1 MEKIRTKHEKDFLAL
16 KVELQQEIKK
26 FEKLQLQATKLQQQ
40 LSIVNDKNLDLM
52 KENEFC
58 KSKLRIMEEI
68 RDERKSMLPP
78 PAHARLCSNLK
89 MEDEEGEIFN
99 NTYLTDLKAGRM
111 TSPVFGGRESVR
123 YSELQQRNSM
133 QPPHLKSSY
142 LPQYTDGDLTDDD
155 RDAASVNLDDSSTS
169 LISRRKQGG
178 TTSYKRPG
186 PPTPSKKAGRLSFG
200 GSLPTNDFQ
209 YKEIANNASSNS
221 GTTST
226 SLASR
231 LSFGGGRKSN
241 VDSST
246 VLPGPASGTLA
257 ELNARRKTPGKFKQ
271 MFSSSNLLNTLHKD
285 EPTIAPTKIARAT
298 HPAIHKITCLDDT
311 DSGSSGPEDR
321 RAARFRARRRES
333 IGLRASSRAHK
344 VPHVRKLIARFD
356 KNRRL
361 SSVDSDTDGS
371 PKTGGGDPYDGFGQ
385 YEYGTP
391 VQRIDINA
399 MAVFD
404 RKELPLPKVIV
415 FSGEGGRE
423 EVGGQNDHH
432 DQNNNLESGDFVKQL
447 SIKRRAKQRRKS
459 RDQRRESFNRQR
471 DIDAIAIAD
480 SFDLDE
486 AMLIDSTEFQFESM
500 LQDITLDRPS
510 EILPRGRRRNL
521 IADQLDNVVT
531 SSTGMPAMTG
541 IPLLERFSEIFR
553 IATQQ
558 SKIAAKVARS
568 SGVTISS
575 AGSTE
580 SPTDWSYYMLV
591 LFAGLSFS
599 SLVFSLYMHYVD
611 YRVSRE

>member
-1 MEKIRTKHEKDFLAL
+1 MKIVIEINAVRAVRAGTSGHDITSLTTLLILDVLGLHLNRFVVQRAAALLLQHLHQTLLGSAHVHDLLDQHVPAVTVFTLERLHRKRRVVGRCRVVLVRNRLTTGFRPQDQEGRHQSRDRRGDGQLKSLYNDEMEKVRTKHEKDFLAL

-155 RDAASVNLDDSSTS
+155 RVSSVRLQRKSSLRGTGAGDAASVNLDDSSTS

-209 YKEIANNASSNS
+209 YKEIAKDANNASSNS
-221 GTTST
+221 ATTTTS

-246 VLPGPASGTLA
+246 ALPGPASGTLA

-285 EPTIAPTKIARAT
+285 EIAPKAR
-298 HPAIHKITCLDDT
+298 
-311 DSGSSGPEDR
+311 E
-321 RAARFRARRRES
+321 
-333 IGLRASSRAHK
+333 
-344 VPHVRKLIARFD
+344 
-356 KNRRL
+356 
-361 SSVDSDTDGS
+361 
-371 PKTGGGDPYDGFGQ
+371 
-385 YEYGTP
+385 
-391 VQRIDINA
+391 VQ
-399 MAVFD
+399 
-404 RKELPLPKVIV
+404 
-415 FSGEGGRE
+415 S
-423 EVGGQNDHH
+423 H
-432 DQNNNLESGDFVKQL
+432 DQF
-447 SIKRRAKQRRKS
+447 
-459 RDQRRESFNRQR
+459 
-471 DIDAIAIAD
+471 
-480 SFDLDE
+480 
-486 AMLIDSTEFQFESM
+486 
-500 LQDITLDRPS
+500 
-510 EILPRGRRRNL
+510 
-521 IADQLDNVVT
+521 
-531 SSTGMPAMTG
+531 
-541 IPLLERFSEIFR
+541 
-553 IATQQ
+553 
-558 SKIAAKVARS
+558 
-568 SGVTISS
+568 

>member
-1 MEKIRTKHEKDFLAL
+1 M
-16 KVELQQEIKK
+16 
-26 FEKLQLQATKLQQQ
+26 
-40 LSIVNDKNLDLM
+40 
-52 KENEFC
+52 
-58 KSKLRIMEEI
+58 
-68 RDERKSMLPP
+68 
-78 PAHARLCSNLK
+78 
-89 MEDEEGEIFN
+89 
-99 NTYLTDLKAGRM
+99 
-111 TSPVFGGRESVR
+111 
-123 YSELQQRNSM
+123 
-133 QPPHLKSSY
+133 
-142 LPQYTDGDLTDDD
+142 
-155 RDAASVNLDDSSTS
+155 
-169 LISRRKQGG
+169 
-178 TTSYKRPG
+178 
-186 PPTPSKKAGRLSFG
+186 
-200 GSLPTNDFQ
+200 
-209 YKEIANNASSNS
+209 
-221 GTTST
+221 
-226 SLASR
+226 
-231 LSFGGGRKSN
+231 
-241 VDSST
+241 
-246 VLPGPASGTLA
+246 
-257 ELNARRKTPGKFKQ
+257 
-271 MFSSSNLLNTLHKD
+271 
-285 EPTIAPTKIARAT
+285 
-298 HPAIHKITCLDDT
+298 
-311 DSGSSGPEDR
+311 
-321 RAARFRARRRES
+321 
-333 IGLRASSRAHK
+333 
-344 VPHVRKLIARFD
+344 RKLIARFD

-371 PKTGGGDPYDGFGQ
+371 PKAGGAPYDGFGQ

-399 MAVFD
+399 MAVFG

-471 DIDAIAIAD
+471 DIVGDAIAD

-558 SKIAAKVARS
+558 SKIATKVARS

>member
-1 MEKIRTKHEKDFLAL
+1 MICVRHPDRFSRYHSYPCPC
-16 KVELQQEIKK
+16 IK
-26 FEKLQLQATKLQQQ
+26 
-40 LSIVNDKNLDLM
+40 
-52 KENEFC
+52 
-58 KSKLRIMEEI
+58 
-68 RDERKSMLPP
+68 P
-78 PAHARLCSNLK
+78 
-89 MEDEEGEIFN
+89 
-99 NTYLTDLKAGRM
+99 
-111 TSPVFGGRESVR
+111 SV
-123 YSELQQRNSM
+123 
-133 QPPHLKSSY
+133 
-142 LPQYTDGDLTDDD
+142 
-155 RDAASVNLDDSSTS
+155 
-169 LISRRKQGG
+169 
-178 TTSYKRPG
+178 
-186 PPTPSKKAGRLSFG
+186 
-200 GSLPTNDFQ
+200 
-209 YKEIANNASSNS
+209 
-221 GTTST
+221 
-226 SLASR
+226 
-231 LSFGGGRKSN
+231 
-241 VDSST
+241 
-246 VLPGPASGTLA
+246 
-257 ELNARRKTPGKFKQ
+257 
-271 MFSSSNLLNTLHKD
+271 
-285 EPTIAPTKIARAT
+285 APKIARAA

-321 RAARFRARRRES
+321 RARFRAKRRES

-361 SSVDSDTDGS
+361 SSVDSDTDAGSS
-371 PKTGGGDPYDGFGQ
+371 PKMGGGGDPYDGFGQ

-391 VQRIDINA
+391 DQRVQRIDINA

-415 FSGEGGRE
+415 FSGEGREEEE
-423 EVGGQNDHH
+423 EVGRHHDHH

-471 DIDAIAIAD
+471 HIEGDAITIAD

-510 EILPRGRRRNL
+510 EILPRCRRRNL

-558 SKIAAKVARS
+558 SKIATKVARN

-580 SPTDWSYYMLV
+580 SPTDWNYYMLV

-599 SLVFSLYMHYVD
+599 TLVFSLYMHYVG
-611 YRVSRE
+611 YRVAKE